1 MLNFVD
7 SAPIVPAAQ
16 YSTSATVTDSL
27 ALRVFEKTYP
37 ESSGFDS
44 ALFLTAEPKVSYA
57 A

>member
-1 MLNFVD
+1 MLNLD

-16 YSTSATVTDSL
+16 YSTSATVTDSF
-27 ALRVFEKTYP
+27 ASRVLEKTYP

-44 ALFLTAEPKVSYA
+44 ITFQTAEPKVSYA